1 MKMNKIFLPTALV
14 AVSLAAGCGGQQTP
28 VAQVAVEP
36 RQVSLPFAEVRPL
49 RLTWTPSAAL
59 EGETPTV
66 FIHLLD
72 GDRKVVRTFDHP
84 FPQRWREGTP
94 VSYEVD
100 LYQSAMAPP
109 LPAGKYP
116 LTLGL
121 YDKEGK
127 RWALDG
133 LGEPKAGRN
142 EYDAALEGEA
152 PTVFVHL
159 LDGDRK
165 VVRTFDHPF
174 PQRWRE
180 GTPVSYEVDLYQS
193 AMAPPLPAG
202 KYQLTLGLY
211 DKEGK
216 RWALDGLGEPKAGR
230 NEYDAATVEVP
241 AGSSKPRFAF
251 SSSWLPVEP
260 GGDRQVLARRSM
272 ASRAAIRVIDQ
283 PGPGT
288 VWMMIRIPPADLPDT
303 RLVLDPGATAPSVRV
318 VGNCGGGSGDDGEDE
333 ENDADGGTETSLSGP
348 GIHEVELSVDAP
360 PANGFCRVLLSSNF
374 LLEPTVAV
382 GRKSSISLESIA
394 WVSGGGGARRT
405 AGTGVKDAASP
416 TSPE

>member
-1 MKMNKIFLPTALV
+1 MKMNKIFLPIALV

-28 VAQVAVEP
+28 VAQVTVEP
-36 RQVSLPFAEVRPL
+36 RQVSLPFGQVRPL

-59 EGETPTV
+59 E
-66 FIHLLD
+66 
-72 GDRKVVRTFDHP
+72 
-84 FPQRWREGTP
+84 
-94 VSYEVD
+94 S
-100 LYQSAMAPP
+100 
-109 LPAGKYP
+109 
-116 LTLGL
+116 
-121 YDKEGK
+121 
-127 RWALDG
+127 
-133 LGEPKAGRN
+133 
-142 EYDAALEGEA
+142 GEA

-216 RWALDGLGEPKAGR
+216 RWALDGLGEPTAGR

-241 AGSSKPRFAF
+241 AGNPRPRFAF
-251 SSSWLPVEP
+251 SASWLPVEP

-272 ASRAAIRVIDQ
+272 ASRAAIRLIDQ

-288 VWMMIRIPPADLPDT
+288 VWMMIRIPPVDLPDT
-303 RLVLDPGATAPSVRV
+303 RLVLDPGATAPSVKV
-318 VGNCGGGSGDDGEDE
+318 VGNCGGKGGDEGEE
-333 ENDADGGTETSLSGP
+333 GGDGGSETSLTGP
-348 GIHEVELSVDAP
+348 GIHEVELAMDAP
-360 PANGFCRVLLSSNF
+360 PPNGFCRMLLSSNF
-374 LLEPTVAV
+374 LLEPTTAV

-394 WVSGGGGARRT
+394 WVSGGGGGTRGT
-405 AGTGVKDAASP
+405 AGAGVKDASSP

>member
-1 MKMNKIFLPTALV
+1 MKMNKSFLPIALV
-14 AVSLAAGCGGQQTP
+14 AVSLAAGCGGQQAP
-28 VAQVAVEP
+28 VAQVTTEP
-36 RQVSLPFAEVRPL
+36 REVSLPFGQVRPL
-49 RLTWTPSAAL
+49 RLTWTPS
-59 EGETPTV
+59 
-66 FIHLLD
+66 
-72 GDRKVVRTFDHP
+72 
-84 FPQRWREGTP
+84 
-94 VSYEVD
+94 
-100 LYQSAMAPP
+100 
-109 LPAGKYP
+109 
-116 LTLGL
+116 
-121 YDKEGK
+121 
-127 RWALDG
+127 
-133 LGEPKAGRN
+133 
-142 EYDAALEGEA
+142 AALEGEA

-202 KYQLTLGLY
+202 QYRLTLGLY

-216 RWALDGLGEPKAGR
+216 RWALDGLGEPTAGR

-251 SSSWLPVEP
+251 SASWLPVEP

-272 ASRAAIRVIDQ
+272 VSRAAIRLMDQ

-288 VWMMIRIPPADLPDT
+288 VWMVIRIPPIDLPDT
-303 RLVLDPGATAPSVRV
+303 KLVLDPGATAPSVRV
-318 VGNCGGGSGDDGEDE
+318 VSHCGDGGGDRSGE
-333 ENDADGGTETSLSGP
+333 ESQEEGNEGGGTETSLTGP

-360 PANGFCRVLLSSNF
+360 PPNGFCRLLLSSNF
-374 LLEPTVAV
+374 LLEPTAAV

-394 WVSGGGGARRT
+394 WVSGGGTRGT
-405 AGTGVKDAASP
+405 AGAGVKDAASP

>member
-1 MKMNKIFLPTALV
+1 MKTNKVLLPIALV
-14 AVSLAAGCGGQQTP
+14 AVSLAAGLFAGCGGQQTP
-28 VAQVAVEP
+28 VAQVVVEP

-94 VSYEVD
+94 VSYEID

-142 EYDAALEGEA
+142 EYDAA
-152 PTVFVHL
+152 
-159 LDGDRK
+159 
-165 VVRTFDHPF
+165 
-174 PQRWRE
+174 
-180 GTPVSYEVDLYQS
+180 
-193 AMAPPLPAG
+193 M
-202 KYQLTLGLY
+202 
-211 DKEGK
+211 
-216 RWALDGLGEPKAGR
+216 
-230 NEYDAATVEVP
+230 VEVP
-241 AGSSKPRFAF
+241 AGKPKPRVAF
-251 SSSWLPVEP
+251 SANWLPVEP
-260 GGDRQVLARRSM
+260 GGDRQVLARRWM
-272 ASRAAIRVIDQ
+272 ASRAAIRLIDQ

-288 VWMMIRIPPADLPDT
+288 VWMVVRIPPVDLPDT

-318 VGNCGGGSGDDGEDE
+318 VSHCGTGGSEEGDGDKDGE
-333 ENDADGGTETSLSGP
+333 GGSETSLTGP
-348 GIHEVELSVDAP
+348 GMHEVELAVDAP
-360 PANGFCRVLLSSNF
+360 PPNGFCRVLLSSNF
-374 LLEPTVAV
+374 LLEPTTAVA
-382 GRKSSISLESIA
+382 RKRSISLENIA
-394 WVSGGGGARRT
+394 WTSGGSGGTRGT
-405 AGTGVKDAASP
+405 AGAGVQDAASP